1 MKTIYAGLIGFG
13 NIGAGT
19 VKLLME
25 NGSLIEQRLGAKI
38 VIKKIADLDLKT
50 PRPVTVDRKL
60 LTKDAKAILNDP
72 EISIVI
78 ELVGG
83 YEPAKG
89 FILEAIRQGKHVV
102 TANKALL
109 ATYGNEIFKAA
120 ERRGVNIGFEAS
132 VGGTIPVIKTLRESL
147 AANRIRS
154 IFSILNGT
162 TNFILTKM
170 TDEGKNFKTVL
181 REAQALGFAEAD
193 PTFDVEGIDT
203 AHKLGIV
210 LALSY
215 GKKVNLE
222 EIYREGI
229 TGVSQQDIEFAK
241 ELGYKI
247 KLLAIAIE
255 RGGAIEARIHPTMIP
270 FDHLLASVNG
280 NYNALHIRGDASG
293 PVFLYGQGSGM
304 MPTASA
310 VVADLIDIARD
321 LLKGIS
327 RRVPSRSLSEDRIE
341 DHRADA
347 DGRHRDQLLLPFFGP
362 GPARRAVENLRDSR
376 EAQHQHFRRHP
387 EGQGPGQGGLGA
399 RRHDDPRIPGE
410 GYAGG
415 PEGNRQAG
423 RSERQNGAHPHR
435 GRQTEMKYAV
445 LLGDGMADWAV
456 ESLGGKTPLEYAKIP
471 NMDRIAREGTL
482 GLIDTVP
489 KGFKPG
495 SDVAILSVLGYDP
508 EACYTGRGPL
518 EAASMGVHLEPGDLA
533 FRCNLVTLG
542 RRAGPD
548 HGGLYGRAHHYGR
561 GAPDHPRARS
571 VNRLR
576 PPEVLPRRGLP
587 APARLEGRRAG
598 GGDDPSP

>member
-13 NIGAGT
+13 NIGAGA

-25 NGSLIEQRLGAKI
+25 NGSLIEQRLGARI
-38 VIKKIADLDLKT
+38 VVKRIADLDLKT
-50 PRPVTVDRKL
+50 PRPVAVDKKL
-60 LTKDAKAILNDP
+60 LTKDARTILNDP

-120 ERRGVNIGFEAS
+120 ERHGVNIGFEAS

-162 TNFILTKM
+162 TNYILTKM

-181 REAQALGFAEAD
+181 REAQVLGFAEAD
-193 PTFDVEGIDT
+193 PSFDVEGIDT
-203 AHKLGIV
+203 AHKLGIA

-215 GKKVNLE
+215 GKKVRLE
-222 EIYREGI
+222 DIYREGI

-321 LLKGIS
+321 ILKGVS
-327 RRVPSRSLSEDRIE
+327 RRVPSRSLSEDKIEDIALMPMDDIVTNYYFRFSALDRPGVLSKISGILGKYNISIAAVIQKGRAQDKAGAVPVVMTTHESREKDVRSALKEIDRLAILKGKTVRIRIE
-341 DHRADA
+341 D
-347 DGRHRDQLLLPFFGP
+347 
-362 GPARRAVENLRDSR
+362 
-376 EAQHQHFRRHP
+376 
-387 EGQGPGQGGLGA
+387 
-399 RRHDDPRIPGE
+399 
-410 GYAGG
+410 
-415 PEGNRQAG
+415 
-423 RSERQNGAHPHR
+423 
-435 GRQTEMKYAV
+435 
-445 LLGDGMADWAV
+445 
-456 ESLGGKTPLEYAKIP
+456 
-471 NMDRIAREGTL
+471 DRL
-482 GLIDTVP
+482 
-489 KGFKPG
+489 K
-495 SDVAILSVLGYDP
+495 
-508 EACYTGRGPL
+508 
-518 EAASMGVHLEPGDLA
+518 
-533 FRCNLVTLG
+533 
-542 RRAGPD
+542 
-548 HGGLYGRAHHYGR
+548 
-561 GAPDHPRARS
+561 
-571 VNRLR
+571 
-576 PPEVLPRRGLP
+576 
-587 APARLEGRRAG
+587 
-598 GGDDPSP
+598 